1 MKPSKFITVKGR
13 KAWFLLHGF
22 SALTWKGYAYC
33 KTQKEADKINSTDK
47 IDSRLES
54 HETIHIRQAES
65 THDSWFLFY
74 TRYVWE
80 YICNLPLIFINV
92 YAPYKFMPFE
102 IEAYLNQDEW
112 DYCMHGATYQWK
124 DFEKMGMK
132 ARYKLAKK
140 YYTSTFRPYITYFLK
155 NELMGDSK

>member
-13 KAWFLLHGF
+13 KAWFLLPGF

-33 KTQKEADKINSTDK
+33 KSQKEADKINSTDK

-80 YICNLPLIFINV
+80 YICNLPLIFINI

-112 DYCMHGATYQWK
+112 YYCMHGATYQWK
-124 DFEKMGMK
+124 DFEEMGIK

-140 YYTSTFRPYITYFLK
+140 YYTSIFRPYITYFLK
-155 NELMGDSK
+155 NELMRDSK